1 MGRCVEFV
9 FVCMCLHSVYLH
21 ILISTRLYH
30 INFIYNQHNIQST
43 IMKAIAA
50 RAIPIPSALDI
61 YFLDSEYPSRND
73 ITALQAV
80 MESDGEIALLEQ
92 KANNLNDAM
101 AEAEE
106 DEQNEIQQSLEAI
119 YDRLDQL
126 DANTAEARATTIL
139 HGLGFTKAMMNQTTS
154 EFSGG
159 WRMRVSLAR
168 ALFLEPEFLC
178 LDEPTNHLE

>member
-1 MGRCVEFV
+1 
-9 FVCMCLHSVYLH
+9 
-21 ILISTRLYH
+21 
-30 INFIYNQHNIQST
+30 
-43 IMKAIAA
+43 MKAIAA

-139 HGLGFTKAMMNQTTS
+139 HGLGFTKAMINQTTS

>member
-1 MGRCVEFV
+1 
-9 FVCMCLHSVYLH
+9 
-21 ILISTRLYH
+21 
-30 INFIYNQHNIQST
+30 
-43 IMKAIAA
+43 
-50 RAIPIPSALDI
+50 
-61 YFLDSEYPSRND
+61 
-73 ITALQAV
+73 

-92 KANNLNDAM
+92 KANDLNDAM